1 MAELIAIVG
10 NSGSGKS
17 SSIRTLDPT
26 STFIINVA
34 GKPLPFKGWKTKYPF
49 LKKNENGQLSGNL
62 HNTSNVDEIDTLLQY
77 VDKQRKDIKVVV
89 LEDCQYLMAF
99 EAMER
104 SQEKSYDKFVQ
115 IASHFYKVID
125 RARKMRDD
133 LKIFILTHAENI
145 GTPEAPSYKMK
156 TVGKMLD
163 NMVTLEGL
171 FTYVFYTAIG
181 KDETTGAPSYK
192 LITQSDGTTTAKT
205 PLGCFDDMLI
215 DNDMDYIVKK
225 IDEYNTGE

>member
-17 SSIRTLDPT
+17 SSIRTLDPA

-89 LEDCQYLMAF
+89 LEDKNALF
-99 EAMER
+99 LNF
-104 SQEKSYDKFVQ
+104 SS
-115 IASHFYKVID
+115 
-125 RARKMRDD
+125 
-133 LKIFILTHAENI
+133 KIFGN
-145 GTPEAPSYKMK
+145 
-156 TVGKMLD
+156 
-163 NMVTLEGL
+163 
-171 FTYVFYTAIG
+171 
-181 KDETTGAPSYK
+181 
-192 LITQSDGTTTAKT
+192 
-205 PLGCFDDMLI
+205 
-215 DNDMDYIVKK
+215 VK
-225 IDEYNTGE
+225 YFLYLCTRF

>member
-1 MAELIAIVG
+1 
-10 NSGSGKS
+10 
-17 SSIRTLDPT
+17 
-26 STFIINVA
+26 
-34 GKPLPFKGWKTKYPF
+34 
-49 LKKNENGQLSGNL
+49 
-62 HNTSNVDEIDTLLQY
+62 
-77 VDKQRKDIKVVV
+77 
-89 LEDCQYLMAF
+89 MAF

-133 LKIFILTHAENI
+133 LKIFVLTHAENI

-171 FTYVFYTAIG
+171 FTYVFYTTIG

>member
-49 LKKNENGQLSGNL
+49 LKKNENGQLTGNL

-89 LEDCQYLMAF
+89 LEDKNSLFLKKVAEKFGNVKYFLYLCRNF
-99 EAMER
+99 N
-104 SQEKSYDKFVQ
+104 
-115 IASHFYKVID
+115 FYIK
-125 RARKMRDD
+125 
-133 LKIFILTHAENI
+133 
-145 GTPEAPSYKMK
+145 
-156 TVGKMLD
+156 
-163 NMVTLEGL
+163 
-171 FTYVFYTAIG
+171 
-181 KDETTGAPSYK
+181 
-192 LITQSDGTTTAKT
+192 
-205 PLGCFDDMLI
+205 
-215 DNDMDYIVKK
+215 
-225 IDEYNTGE
+225 